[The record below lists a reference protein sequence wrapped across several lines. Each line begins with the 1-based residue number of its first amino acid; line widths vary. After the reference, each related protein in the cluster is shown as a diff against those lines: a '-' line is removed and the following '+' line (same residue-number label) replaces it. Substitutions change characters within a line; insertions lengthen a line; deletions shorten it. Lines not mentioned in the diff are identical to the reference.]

1 MTDVLHTRAELAA
14 AVGGTDRRAFVP
26 TMGAL
31 HAGHV
36 ELIKRARELV
46 GVDGQVVVSV
56 FVNPLQFNQAADLA
70 AYPVA
75 LGEDLALVAAAG
87 GDVVWAPSVVDVY
100 PPGEPVI
107 SPDPG
112 PLGEDLEGASR
123 PGHFVGV
130 LTVVQRLLKWVQ
142 PQVAVFGEKDFQQLV
157 LVRRLVAQL
166 EFPCAI
172 ETIPIVR
179 DRDGLALSSRNSRLS
194 LTDRQRALAIPR
206 ALRAGAAAV
215 GNAVDVVAAA
225 RSKLTGLDVD
235 YVECRS
241 VELDVAAAV
250 GPARLLVAA
259 VVGGVRLIDNA
270 PVLLSEKS

>member
-1 MTDVLHTRAELAA
+1 
-14 AVGGTDRRAFVP
+14 
-26 TMGAL
+26 
-31 HAGHV
+31 
-36 ELIKRARELV
+36 
-46 GVDGQVVVSV
+46 VSV